1 MISPIRVLNI
11 VARLN
16 VGGPAIHVTLIT
28 EHLHAPE
35 YESVLVAGTV
45 GEAEGDMSYYAEE
58 HGVRPMIIPELG
70 RELHPLR
77 DIKTLWKVYRLIRQ
91 FKPHVVNTH
100 TAKAGLVGRVA
111 ARLAGV
117 PVVVHTF
124 HGHVFHGYFSPL
136 KTRFFIVLEQIAGRM
151 SDSIIT
157 LTVGQRDDLANKYH
171 IAPPDKFTVMPLGHD
186 LAAFARAP
194 RKTGVFRR
202 QWDIPLNGPLVTIV
216 GRLVPVKN
224 HALFLNAAAS
234 VLGQIPDARFV
245 IVGDGELRADL
256 EAQVDALGIREAV
269 TFTGWQREVV
279 PVYADSDV
287 LVISSVNEGTPFTVI
302 EALATGCPVVAAAV
316 GGLPDFLDHGA
327 LGLLVPPGDAGA
339 LANAIVQTLRQAPD
353 AERLRTMI
361 VERYGIARLARDLDK
376 LYRELLAGRGLTT
389 EKTNQQAC

>member
-35 YESVLVAGTV
+35 YESTLVAGKV
-45 GEAEGDMSYYAEE
+45 GEDEGDMSYYAEQ
-58 HGVRPMIIPELG
+58 HGVEPIIIAELG

-77 DIKTLWKVYRLIRQ
+77 DLKTLWKVYRLIRQ
-91 FKPHVVNTH
+91 IKPHVVNTH
-100 TAKAGLVGRVA
+100 TAKAGFVGRVA

-136 KTRFFIVLEQIAGRM
+136 KTRFFITLEQIAGRM
-151 SDSIIT
+151 SDTILV
-157 LTVGQRDDLANKYH
+157 LTEGQRDDLVDKYH
-171 IAPPDKFTVMPLGHD
+171 VAPRDKFTIMAYGLD
-186 LAAFARAP
+186 LAAFAQAP
-194 RKTGVFRR
+194 RKTGEFRR
-202 QWDIPLNGPLVTIV
+202 TWNIPASAPLVTIV

-224 HALFLNAAAS
+224 HALFLEAAAK
-234 VLGQIPDARFV
+234 VLAQMPDTYFS
-245 IVGDGELRADL
+245 IVGDGELRGEL
-256 EAQVDALGIREAV
+256 EAQADSLGIRGAV

-302 EALATGCPVVAAAV
+302 EAMATGCPVVATAV
-316 GGLPDFLDHGA
+316 GGLPDFLDHGS
-327 LGLLVPPGDAGA
+327 LGALVPSGDAEA
-339 LANAIVQTLRQAPD
+339 LASAIVQTLRQPSD
-353 AERLRTMI
+353 AEALRTMI
-361 VERYGIARLARDLDK
+361 VGRYGIARLAHDLDRLYRDLLIRKGVDI
-376 LYRELLAGRGLTT
+376 E
-389 EKTNQQAC
+389 